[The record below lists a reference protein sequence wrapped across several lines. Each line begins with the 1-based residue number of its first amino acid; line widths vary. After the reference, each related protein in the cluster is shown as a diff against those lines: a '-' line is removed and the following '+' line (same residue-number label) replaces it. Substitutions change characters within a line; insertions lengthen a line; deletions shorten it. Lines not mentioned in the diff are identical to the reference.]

1 MKSELFAQI
10 LAIVAEIC
18 EVSTENILS
27 TCKTSDV
34 VEARCILVQECR
46 NYGIPP
52 ATIARLIRRKRIVSV
67 YDCMNNYNDWYRQ
80 SYSFRMQCEE
90 VGRKLAET
98 YPRTF
103 R

>member
-52 ATIARLIRRKRIVSV
+52 STIARLIHRKRIVSV
-67 YDCMNNYNDWYRQ
+67 YDCMNNYNDWYQQ
-80 SYSFRMQCEE
+80 SYAFRMQCEE
-90 VGRKLAET
+90 VSKKLSAT
-98 YPRTF
+98 YPRTL